1 MTPRFLPSAG
11 EPFSPGRSATSG
23 HGSYPIYVSP
33 YPRIGAGTVSARC
46 LLLRQG
52 VIALGQQST
61 LKERPMFQHIL
72 VPTDFDEHAWRAFD
86 VAVSLAQK
94 FDGKITLLH
103 VYQIPPSIYSSDLAW
118 PTEQLA
124 TAAKTSLAEAVAKA
138 KQRYA
143 RTESLLEVG
152 SPGET
157 IVNAATKHNADLI
170 VMATHGRRGIARALL
185 GSVTEKV
192 VRLAH
197 SPVLTVSIKHD

>member
-1 MTPRFLPSAG
+1 
-11 EPFSPGRSATSG
+11 
-23 HGSYPIYVSP
+23 
-33 YPRIGAGTVSARC
+33 
-46 LLLRQG
+46 
-52 VIALGQQST
+52 
-61 LKERPMFQHIL
+61 MFQHIL

-86 VAVSLAQK
+86 VAVSLAEK

-124 TAAKTSLAEAVAKA
+124 AAAKSSLADAIAKA
-138 KQRYA
+138 KARYA

-157 IVNAATKHNADLI
+157 IVHTAEKQHADLI

-197 SPVLTVSIKHD
+197 TPVLTVSIKHD

>member
-1 MTPRFLPSAG
+1 
-11 EPFSPGRSATSG
+11 
-23 HGSYPIYVSP
+23 
-33 YPRIGAGTVSARC
+33 
-46 LLLRQG
+46 
-52 VIALGQQST
+52 
-61 LKERPMFQHIL
+61 MFQNIL
-72 VPTDFDEHAWRAFD
+72 VPTDFDEHASRAFD

-124 TAAKTSLAEAVAKA
+124 AAAKKSLADSLAKA
-138 KQRYA
+138 KAIFPRI
-143 RTESLLEVG
+143 ESVLEVG

-157 IVNAATKHNADLI
+157 IVNVANKSHADLI
-170 VMATHGRRGIARALL
+170 VMATHGRRGLSRALL

-197 SPVLTVSIKHD
+197 QPVLTVSIKHD

>member
-1 MTPRFLPSAG
+1 
-11 EPFSPGRSATSG
+11 
-23 HGSYPIYVSP
+23 
-33 YPRIGAGTVSARC
+33 
-46 LLLRQG
+46 
-52 VIALGQQST
+52 
-61 LKERPMFQHIL
+61 MFKHIL
-72 VPTDFDEHAWRAFD
+72 VPTDFDEHASRAFD
-86 VAVSLAQK
+86 AAASLAEK
-94 FDGKITLLH
+94 FDAKITLLH

-124 TAAKTSLAEAVAKA
+124 AAAKQSLAGAIAKA
-138 KQRYA
+138 QQRYA

-157 IVNAATKHNADLI
+157 IVSVANKNNADLI

-197 SPVLTVSIKHD
+197 VPVLTVSIKHD